1 MPSLTEFI
9 RGMPKAELHLHIEGT
24 LEPELK
30 FALAER
36 NGISLPAASA
46 AEMRA
51 SYAFDDL
58 TSFLAAYYEG
68 MAVLQTAADFHD
80 LAWAYLQRAHGEGVR
95 YAEIF
100 FDPQAHT
107 SRGVAFGTVIGGL
120 RQALEEAW
128 RRFGLRVQ
136 LIMCILRDHS
146 AEYGMATLVQ
156 SLPYRDW
163 IVGIGLDSD
172 EKGNPPEK
180 FTKVFRRARVEGYQ
194 ITMHCDTDQPN
205 SIEHIR
211 QCLEVIGV
219 DRIDHGVNILESEKL
234 TAELKRRGLGLTV
247 CPISNRWCAGE
258 EKTGEIKRLLE
269 LGIRVTVNSDD
280 PAYFGGYVTDNLITA
295 QQGRP
300 AGRGPGAAAAQR
312 DRDRL
317 AARRDPG
324 PVPGRDRPVRRGCGS
339 WRAMTPWVLHVDLDQ
354 FIAAVEVLRH
364 PELRGRPVVVGGD
377 GDPAKRGVVATASYE
392 AREHG
397 VHSGL
402 PMRTAARRC
411 PDAVFLPADRA
422 AYEAASAEVMTAL
435 RQLGYVT
442 EELGW
447 DEAFVAA
454 ETGDPEAVA
463 REIQQQIK
471 AATRL
476 ESSVGIGE
484 NRIQAKLAS
493 NFAKPAGV
501 FRLTHQNWRDVMGGQ
516 PTGKLLG
523 IGAKTERKLAELG
536 IGTVAELA
544 EADIAA
550 VAARLG
556 PTIGPWLVQTARG
569 LGSAEVSAE
578 PYVPRSR
585 SRETTFQRNIEDW
598 RLVREEVLRLA
609 AQVTRD
615 VEAEQRPAVRIVV
628 KVRHAPFFTST
639 HGQTLEEPTSDGAV
653 IGRAALAAL
662 DRFTDRRP
670 VRLLGVR
677 AEFPPDP
684 EGERQRE

>member
-1 MPSLTEFI
+1 V
-9 RGMPKAELHLHIEGT
+9 
-24 LEPELK
+24 
-30 FALAER
+30 
-36 NGISLPAASA
+36 AS
-46 AEMRA
+46 
-51 SYAFDDL
+51 
-58 TSFLAAYYEG
+58 
-68 MAVLQTAADFHD
+68 
-80 LAWAYLQRAHGEGVR
+80 
-95 YAEIF
+95 
-100 FDPQAHT
+100 
-107 SRGVAFGTVIGGL
+107 
-120 RQALEEAW
+120 
-128 RRFGLRVQ
+128 
-136 LIMCILRDHS
+136 
-146 AEYGMATLVQ
+146 
-156 SLPYRDW
+156 
-163 IVGIGLDSD
+163 
-172 EKGNPPEK
+172 N
-180 FTKVFRRARVEGYQ
+180 
-194 ITMHCDTDQPN
+194 
-205 SIEHIR
+205 
-211 QCLEVIGV
+211 
-219 DRIDHGVNILESEKL
+219 
-234 TAELKRRGLGLTV
+234 
-247 CPISNRWCAGE
+247 NRW
-258 EKTGEIKRLLE
+258 I
-269 LGIRVTVNSDD
+269 
-280 PAYFGGYVTDNLITA
+280 
-295 QQGRP
+295 
-300 AGRGPGAAAAQR
+300 
-312 DRDRL
+312 
-317 AARRDPG
+317 
-324 PVPGRDRPVRRGCGS
+324 
-339 WRAMTPWVLHVDLDQ
+339 LHVDLDQ

-392 AREHG
+392 ARRRG

-411 PDAVFLPADRA
+411 PDAVFLPSDRA

-435 RQLGYVT
+435 RELGYVT

-454 ETGDPEAVA
+454 ETNDPEAVA
-463 REIQQQIK
+463 GQIQQQIK

-484 NRIQAKLAS
+484 NRIQAKIAS

-501 FRLTHQNWRDVMGGQ
+501 FRLTHQNWFAVMGGQ

-536 IGTVAELA
+536 VGTVAELA
-544 EADIAA
+544 DADIAA

-585 SRETTFQRNIEDW
+585 SRETTFQRNIQDW
-598 RLVREEVLRLA
+598 AQVREEVLRLA

-639 HGQTLEEPTSDGAV
+639 HGQTLAEPTSDEAL
-653 IGRAALAAL
+653 IGQAALAAL
-662 DRFTDRRP
+662 DKFTDRRP

-684 EGERQRE
+684 ADRA